1 MVAFEPDTQNFIAL
15 TRNLV
20 LSGVKNVRALPLAV
34 AHRSGRFCLSHEG
47 TINSGEGYL
56 TPFSE
61 GDEWV
66 IGLRLDDA
74 QFTDVD
80 LIKIDT
86 EGLEWEILAN
96 GEKTIRSNRPV
107 IVLEENQRVGARY
120 GGAAEDARLLLA
132 DWGMAEV
139 ARREFVDGVFD
150 VVMAWPAGS

>member
-1 MVAFEPDTQNFIAL
+1 MDTRSTLPHVKQRRVCLDIGAHIGTWTVLLARVFESVVAFEPDTQNFIAL

-47 TINSGEGYL
+47 TINCGEGYL

-74 QFTDVD
+74 Q
-80 LIKIDT
+80 L
-86 EGLEWEILAN
+86 
-96 GEKTIRSNRPV
+96 RCRPDQDRHRGPGMGDPG
-107 IVLEENQRVGARY
+107 QRRDQY
-120 GGAAEDARLLLA
+120 PL
-132 DWGMAEV
+132 
-139 ARREFVDGVFD
+139 
-150 VVMAWPAGS
+150 